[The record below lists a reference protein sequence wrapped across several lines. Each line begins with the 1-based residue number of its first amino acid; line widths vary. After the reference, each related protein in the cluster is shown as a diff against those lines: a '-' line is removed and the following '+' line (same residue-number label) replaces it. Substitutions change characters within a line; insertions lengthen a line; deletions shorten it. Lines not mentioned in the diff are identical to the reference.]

1 MIVSFQVAR
10 SVQVDAKRGDHGDCR
25 SSLAANVVRHRQTS
39 RCWSGNF
46 VSPLSHKD
54 ALLEAVSLTEAEKLA
69 AAEPKFDEAKPPIEA
84 LRAWMMLF
92 FDYIATKQIIAPV
105 TEYAGR
111 KFLEGVRS
119 LKGDEGKPIAIHS
132 TIH

>member
-1 MIVSFQVAR
+1 
-10 SVQVDAKRGDHGDCR
+10 
-25 SSLAANVVRHRQTS
+25 
-39 RCWSGNF
+39 
-46 VSPLSHKD
+46 
-54 ALLEAVSLTEAEKLA
+54 
-69 AAEPKFDEAKPPIEA
+69 
-84 LRAWMMLF
+84 MMLF